1 MKMLKTEMKY
11 KDLPENSKVFFF
23 NGLVVCHTKRKHR
36 DQAVSTYLTNGRKI
50 KTPMISDQLG
60 D

>member
-23 NGLVVCHTKRKHR
+23 QWGGGLPHKK
-36 DQAVSTYLTNGRKI
+36 
-50 KTPMISDQLG
+50 KTQRSSSINVLDKWKEN
-60 D
+60 